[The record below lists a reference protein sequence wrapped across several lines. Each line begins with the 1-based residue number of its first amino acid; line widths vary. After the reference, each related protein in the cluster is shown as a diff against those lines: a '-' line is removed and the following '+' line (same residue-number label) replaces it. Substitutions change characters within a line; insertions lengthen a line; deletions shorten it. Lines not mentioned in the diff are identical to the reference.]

1 MGDNM
6 YEKARAGANEAFD
19 ESRDASSDMDKYQSV
34 DADDLAEWARHNE
47 QMMREV
53 NSESREEQSNS
64 ANNFSFSLEPEDTS
78 FSADNEEVVNES
90 TSVEAEA
97 KADKTKSARP
107 ETKPNEAKSG
117 KTKPK
122 NNKNGNK
129 ETAAESQSDNQSKG
143 AKKKKKQPR
152 QQQQSQQQKFKVVGR
167 NDNGASFAPSGEF
180 TEEQLVKMYRQ
191 MQADRARTQQL
202 FNHVTS
208 PYAMHGSA
216 GESLAMAAG
225 AFMGFA
231 LGRTMYKASRIG
243 HLRQDWRLRR
253 EVLRQERGYYNQG
266 TQSRFG
272 GIREGFSNAASSFV
286 QGWRRGRRTDINMDV
301 QQQATEKV
309 EVKAPVAET
318 TENESTA
325 ECEAG

>member
-1 MGDNM
+1 MSDNM

-19 ESRDASSDMDKYQSV
+19 ESRDASSNVDKYESIE
-34 DADDLAEWARHNE
+34 ADDLVESARLSE
-47 QMMREV
+47 QMGREP
-53 NSESREEQSNS
+53 NS
-64 ANNFSFSLEPEDTS
+64 APRDKQSDNAGNFSISFEPEDNS
-78 FSADNEEVVNES
+78 FSADNEEVVDEAKA
-90 TSVEAEA
+90 VKAEA
-97 KADKTKSARP
+97 KADKTESKRP
-107 ETKPNEAKSG
+107 EAKSNEAKSG
-117 KTKPK
+117 KAKPK
-122 NNKNGNK
+122 DNKNKNT
-129 ETAAESQSDNQSKG
+129 ETSAESQSDNQSERPKQ
-143 AKKKKKQPR
+143 KKKQKR
-152 QQQQSQQQKFKVVGR
+152 QQSQQKQQKFKVVGQ
-167 NDNGASFAPSGEF
+167 NDNGSPFSASGEF

-301 QQQATEKV
+301 QQPSEKV
-309 EVKAPVAET
+309 EVKAAE
-318 TENESTA
+318 ETA
-325 ECEAG
+325 EDEPMVEPEAAC

>member
-1 MGDNM
+1 MSDNM
-6 YEKARAGANEAFD
+6 YDGDFLV
-19 ESRDASSDMDKYQSV
+19 DMV
-34 DADDLAEWARHNE
+34 RHNE
-47 QMMREV
+47 QMRREPD
-53 NSESREEQSNS
+53 SELRDKRSDG
-64 ANNFSFSLEPEDTS
+64 AGDFSISLEPEDNS
-78 FSADNEEVVNES
+78 FSADNEEVVDEAK
-90 TSVEAEA
+90 SVEAEA
-97 KADKTKSARP
+97 KADKTKSERP
-107 ETKPNEAKSG
+107 EAKPNEAKSG
-117 KTKPK
+117 KAKPK
-122 NNKNGNK
+122 NDKNENK
-129 ETAAESQSDNQSKG
+129 ETTAESQSDNQSKG

-152 QQQQSQQQKFKVVGR
+152 QQQSQQKQQKFKVVGR
-167 NDNGASFAPSGEF
+167 NDNGAPFSASGEF

-208 PYAMHGSA
+208 PYTMHGSA

-266 TQSRFG
+266 AQSRFG
-272 GIREGFSNAASSFV
+272 GVREGFSNAASSFV
-286 QGWRRGRRTDINMDV
+286 QGWRRGKRTDINMDV
-301 QQQATEKV
+301 QQPSVKV
-309 EVKAPVAET
+309 EAEASEET
-318 TENESTA
+318 VENEPTA